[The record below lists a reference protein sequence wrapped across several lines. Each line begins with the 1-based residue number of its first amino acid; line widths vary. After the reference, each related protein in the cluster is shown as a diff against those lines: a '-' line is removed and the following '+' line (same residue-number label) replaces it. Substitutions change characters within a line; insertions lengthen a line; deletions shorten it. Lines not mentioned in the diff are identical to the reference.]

1 MKRVLAGLLGL
12 GICLSPLRGVA
23 GGVEIDL
30 RPLSVG
36 SQGRE
41 LLAQGI
47 DSRKAEAKRL
57 MDQGDM
63 YYQASQFEAAIQ
75 PWEQALIIYQ
85 QIKDLQ
91 AEGALLTNLGN
102 IYGPLGY
109 SKKAIAYHKKAL
121 LILRKIKSR
130 EAEGATLINLGNT
143 YYSLGDYRKAIF
155 YLEQGLL
162 ILQTIKTRLGE
173 GTALGILGNTYSLLG
188 NYKKAIDYQ
197 QKYLTIAKEIK
208 DRFLEATALGNLGFT
223 YNEVGDY
230 GKAIFYLEQALVIAR
245 IIKYRNGEANHLG
258 NLAGAYI
265 ALGDYGK
272 GIFYYKEALTIFQEI
287 KYRNGEAIALGNL
300 GNAYSLLGD
309 YRKQIDYNK
318 QYLTIAREIKD
329 RLGEAN
335 ALGNLG
341 YAYES
346 LGNYEKGIAFHQQA
360 LAIARE
366 IKERKSEG
374 NELNNLGNA
383 LLKSGKLLEAEQ
395 SLREG
400 IKVWESLRTG
410 LEDADKISIFE
421 GQARTY
427 KLLQK
432 VLITQNRYTDAL
444 EISERGRTRAFVELL
459 AQRLNANQP
468 SSISI
473 QPPSIDS
480 IKTTAKQQ
488 NATIV
493 EYSIIYDTF
502 KIQDRL
508 QGKESELYIWVI
520 QPNGNVTFRAV
531 DLKPLWQ
538 SQEPVESQNITPINL
553 FWQQNLQTYSYPII
567 ILLLVI
573 VMGSFTT
580 LAYSAVYADKTSKKS
595 QAFRPKLAQTLLGLV
610 ATSGTISLIFLLIQM
625 QNQQSLEVAT
635 RSPQQPKS
643 PLAKLVFSAQESLGV
658 RNRGLLQITSG
669 QSKKT
674 IKENWQQLHQI
685 LIQPIADL
693 LPTDPNSRIIFIPQN
708 DLFFVPFPA
717 LIDANGKYL
726 IEKHTILTAPSIQ
739 VLSLTHQ
746 QRQRLGASR
755 LISSITNPNFL
766 VVGNPTMPK
775 ISQYPGEPAIQLDD
789 LPGAE
794 KEATEIANLLKT
806 NAIIGNQATKTAIV
820 EKMPQAR
827 IIHLA
832 THGLL
837 NDLYTG
843 DIPGAIALA
852 PNNQGD
858 GLLTSREILQ
868 MKLNAELV
876 VLSACDTGKGRIT
889 GDGIIGLSRAL
900 FTAGVP
906 SAIVSLWPINDG
918 STAFL
923 MANFYQNL
931 QQNPNKAQALRQA
944 MLVTMKKYP
953 DPRSWAAFTLMGEAE

>member
-30 RPLSVG
+30 QPLSVG
-36 SQGRE
+36 NQGRE
-41 LLAQGI
+41 LLVQGM
-47 DSRKAEAKRL
+47 DSRKAEAD
-57 MDQGDM
+57 MVFEQGIK
-63 YYQASQFEAAIQ
+63 QFKNSQFKAALLSWQLARIV
-75 PWEQALIIYQ
+75 YQ
-85 QIKDLQ
+85 QIKDRQ
-91 AEGALLTNLGN
+91 GEGSALGNLG
-102 IYGPLGY
+102 
-109 SKKAIAYHKKAL
+109 SA
-121 LILRKIKSR
+121 
-130 EAEGATLINLGNT
+130 
-143 YYSLGDYRKAIF
+143 YYSLGDYEKAI
-155 YLEQGLL
+155 YYYQQAL
-162 ILQTIKTRLGE
+162 TITQEIRNRQGE
-173 GTALGILGNTYSLLG
+173 G
-188 NYKKAIDYQ
+188 D
-197 QKYLTIAKEIK
+197 
-208 DRFLEATALGNLGFT
+208 ALGNLGSAYYSLGDYEKAIAYHQQALTIAQEIKYLQGEGNALGNLGLAYHSLGNYEKAIAYHQHAFIISGEIKDRRGEGNDLGNMGNA
-223 YNEVGDY
+223 YYSLGDY
-230 GKAIFYLEQALVIAR
+230 GKAITYHQ
-245 IIKYRNGEANHLG
+245 KH
-258 NLAGAYI
+258 
-265 ALGDYGK
+265 
-272 GIFYYKEALTIFQEI
+272 LTITQEI
-287 KYRNGEAIALGNL
+287 KDRQGEGATLTNL
-300 GNAYSLLGD
+300 GLAYNSRGD
-309 YRKQIDYNK
+309 YEKALYYHQQALK
-318 QYLTIAREIKD
+318 IAREIKS
-329 RLGEAN
+329 RQGE
-335 ALGNLG
+335 G
-341 YAYES
+341 S
-346 LGNYEKGIAFHQQA
+346 V
-360 LAIARE
+360 
-366 IKERKSEG
+366 
-374 NELNNLGNA
+374 LNNLGLA
-383 LLKSGKLLEAEQ
+383 LFQSGKLLESEQ

-400 IKVWESLRTG
+400 IQVWESLREG
-410 LEDADKISIFE
+410 LEDANKISIFE

-493 EYSIIYDTF
+493 EYSIIYDTL
-502 KIQDRL
+502 KIQGRE
-508 QGKESELYIWVI
+508 QPKESELYIWVV
-520 QPNGNVTFRAV
+520 QPNGAVTFRTV

-538 SQEPVESQNITPINL
+538 NQEPVKAQNITPINL
-553 FWQQNLQTYSYPII
+553 FWQQNLQTYGYPII
-567 ILLLVI
+567 ILMLLI

-580 LAYSAVYADKTSKKS
+580 LAYSAVYADKTYKKS
-595 QAFRPKLAQTLLGLV
+595 QASRPKLAQALLGLV

-635 RSPQQPKS
+635 RSPQPPKS
-643 PLAKLVFSAQESLGV
+643 PLAKLVFSTQESLGV
-658 RNRGLLQITSG
+658 RNRGLLQIVSG
-669 QSKKT
+669 QSDKT
-674 IKENWQQLHQI
+674 LKENWQQLHQI

-693 LPTDPNSRIIFIPQN
+693 LPTDPNSRVIFIPQE

-755 LISSITNPNFL
+755 LISSMTNPNFL

-775 ISQYPGEPAIQLDD
+775 VSQSPGVPATQLDA

-794 KEATEIANLLKT
+794 KEAKEIANLLKT

-876 VLSACDTGKGRIT
+876 VLSACETGKGRIT

-906 SAIVSLWPINDG
+906 SAIVSLWGVDDG